1 MRRVLAMSVT
11 AALLVAAGCG
21 SKSYEVRLNKTLG
34 DMRYRKRLDDNL
46 MPAPTKGK
54 FEELLILVRPPKG
67 LQQTKTFMLGSP
79 EPGQFDLDASF
90 DEPQK
95 QSMHLL
101 ARVKRPKGPDSR
113 TKRAEAAPT
122 NQGDFS
128 RDVLALLNK
137 YYGTNDLTIEK
148 FTEETYKTNKFK
160 RHVFSAK
167 DKDVQVYL
175 YGPKGDPY
183 EVAFVFEFP
192 NSEQAALI
200 SKIGLCL
207 ESFATGRKARRALV
221 GTGAVEE
228 RADRGT
234 VGTVPF

>member
-1 MRRVLAMSVT
+1 MRRVLAMPVA

-21 SKSYEVRLNKTLG
+21 SQSYEVRLNKTLG

-46 MPAPTKGK
+46 LPAPTKGK
-54 FEELLILVRPPKG
+54 FEELRILVRPPKG
-67 LQQTKTFMLGSP
+67 LQQKTFMLGMP
-79 EPGQFDLDASF
+79 EPGQFDLAASF
-90 DEPQK
+90 DESQK
-95 QSMHLL
+95 RSMHLL

-113 TKRAEAAPT
+113 TKGAEVAPT
-122 NQGDFS
+122 NRGDFS

-160 RHVFSAK
+160 RHVFSVK
-167 DKDVQVYL
+167 DKDVQIYL

-207 ESFATGRKARRALV
+207 ESFATGRKARRAPV
-221 GTGAVEE
+221 STGAVEE
-228 RADRGT
+228 RSS